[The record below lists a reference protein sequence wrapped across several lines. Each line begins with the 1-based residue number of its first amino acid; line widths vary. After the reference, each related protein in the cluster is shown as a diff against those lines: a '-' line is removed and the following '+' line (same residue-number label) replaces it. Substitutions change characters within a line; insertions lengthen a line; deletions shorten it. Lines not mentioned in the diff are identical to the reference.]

1 MAELLN
7 ILTEGGSRA
16 FTSFVAALDCTD
28 QLPLNLELLN
38 QAKDAAV
45 DEKIAARIEQEN
57 AARVEEKQIGGRRYS
72 DDHHRYCSVTPG
84 LKAMPHDHDI
94 VDNVS
99 HHFHTFAMPISERG
113 DTS

>member
-1 MAELLN
+1 MAWMTFL
-7 ILTEGGSRA
+7 
-16 FTSFVAALDCTD
+16 FALVTTD
-28 QLPLNLELLN
+28 QLPLNLELLK
-38 QAKDAAV
+38 QAKAAV
-45 DEKIAARIEQEN
+45 DEKIAARIEEEN
-57 AARVEEKQIGGRRYS
+57 AARVEEKQIGRRYS